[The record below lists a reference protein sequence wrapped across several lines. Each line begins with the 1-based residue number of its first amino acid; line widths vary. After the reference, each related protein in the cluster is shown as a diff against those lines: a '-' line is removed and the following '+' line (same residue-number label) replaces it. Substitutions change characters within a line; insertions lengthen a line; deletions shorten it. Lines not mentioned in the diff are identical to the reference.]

1 MGRLIEAKLRE
12 AKLTGDIVYNV
23 LKALKK
29 PRTAH
34 ELRSKPHNFGINVG
48 RVQLDNALDILQDTR
63 LVHATET
70 QYRGVAKKKRTYQV
84 TDLGKQVLQRTQEA
98 LRRTFSDVL
107 EKCLLREQ
115 KTGLRLVITH
125 VEDKGRWVPR
135 DKFIESVEN
144 HVSQINDTID
154 ALSVRIERLEEKA
167 EERKALLGSPRKH
180 GSSPCKLS
188 RKSLNR
194 ARV

>member
-1 MGRLIEAKLRE
+1 MI
-12 AKLTGDIVYNV
+12 
-23 LKALKK
+23 
-29 PRTAH
+29 
-34 ELRSKPHNFGINVG
+34 
-48 RVQLDNALDILQDTR
+48 
-63 LVHATET
+63 HATET

-107 EKCLLREQ
+107 EECLLREQ

-144 HVSQINDTID
+144 RVSQINDTID

-167 EERKALLGSPRKH
+167 EERKAILKNGVPT
-180 GSSPCKLS
+180 
-188 RKSLNR
+188 
-194 ARV
+194 